1 VARPDLILAS
11 ASPRR
16 KELLGLLRLTF
27 EVVPSAYEEVLPE
40 EHPDPAALAVHLAA
54 EKALDVSRRR
64 PGELVLGAD
73 TVVALGPRIYGK
85 PTGPAD
91 ARRMLRELSGKTHE
105 VITGVA
111 LVRTHGDTP
120 QTKTLAARTEVRFR
134 ELDDPEIDEYLDT
147 GEPFDKAGAYGIQ
160 GYGALLIEGIRG
172 DYPNVV
178 GLPVAPLALL
188 LRAEGLNKK

>member
-1 VARPDLILAS
+1 MARPDLILAS